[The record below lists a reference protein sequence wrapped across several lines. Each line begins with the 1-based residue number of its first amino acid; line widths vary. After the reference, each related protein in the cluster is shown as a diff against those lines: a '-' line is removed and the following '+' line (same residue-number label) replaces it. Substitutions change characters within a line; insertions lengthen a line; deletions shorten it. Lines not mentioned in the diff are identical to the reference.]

1 MQTFCSSSLRTWG
14 NYTTRYKKKNSSL
27 PLYLFI
33 LQCSSGFFQVAPCFC
48 FHIIQSMNH
57 VLIQDLYY
65 YSQISYSLSAITW
78 NPESTLKTSVFQRTI
93 HVHYVCGYFHATIA
107 ELSSCKRDH
116 MTKKTEHIC
125 YFILIEKGSRIIPAL
140 KISLKPASQQLL

>member
-1 MQTFCSSSLRTWG
+1 MQTFCSSSLRT
-14 NYTTRYKKKNSSL
+14 TREIIQLDIKKRIAPYHYIFSFVVFFRFL
-27 PLYLFI
+27 
-33 LQCSSGFFQVAPCFC
+33 SSGSLLLLSHHLVYEPCAYTRPV
-48 FHIIQSMNH
+48 SP
-57 VLIQDLYY
+57 
-65 YSQISYSLSAITW
+65 SQISYSLSAITW

-140 KISLKPASQQLL
+140 KISLKPAS